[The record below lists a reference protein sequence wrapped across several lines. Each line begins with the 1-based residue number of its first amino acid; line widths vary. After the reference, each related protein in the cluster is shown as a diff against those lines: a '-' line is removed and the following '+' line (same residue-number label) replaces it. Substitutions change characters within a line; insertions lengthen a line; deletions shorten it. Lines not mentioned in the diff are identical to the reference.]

1 MRRFNARYPGRMSDV
16 WKPNKT
22 SADNERSTL
31 LFLPFCVFR
40 SASAFLLFFPTCR
53 FGVYELD
60 IANACKNRTA
70 LGSSAKK
77 NLFRRTRYTEFHS
90 SCQPF
95 ISSLTFCDG
104 FPPINGISVNG
115 ILGDG
120 FLVTESSR
128 RYPWWQ
134 IPGQRYFGW
143 TI

>member
-1 MRRFNARYPGRMSDV
+1 MRRFNARYPGKMSDV
-16 WKPNKT
+16 RKPIKT

-31 LFLPFCVFR
+31 LFLSFCVFR
-40 SASAFLLFFPTCR
+40 SASAFLLFFPTYG
-53 FGVYELD
+53 FGFRVYELD

-70 LGSSAKK
+70 LEGSAKK
-77 NLFRRTRYTEFHS
+77 NENTFFRRTRYTEFHS

-120 FLVTESSR
+120 FLVTESCR
-128 RYPWWQ
+128 RYPW
-134 IPGQRYFGW
+134 
-143 TI
+143 